1 MNKKIPTWLLLAMST
16 SVFAVMSIGTNV
28 FRNWTLFSSLVL
40 LAIATASII
49 AVYLIVQSFSR
60 QNQIS
65 LLSLLCISQ
74 IGIIL
79 LNYLLYNYVGG
90 VIQITV
96 GLLVVYF
103 AANWWGSLGKRYRE
117 VDIHYA
123 QQKAE

>member
-40 LAIATASII
+40 LAIVAASSVS
-49 AVYLIVQSFSR
+49 VYLIVHSFPR
-60 QNQIS
+60 KNQVS
-65 LLSLLCISQ
+65 LLSLLIISQ
-74 IGIIL
+74 VGILL

-90 VIQITV
+90 IIQIIF

-103 AANWWGSLGKRYRE
+103 ATKWWESLDRHYRKTS
-117 VDIHYA
+117 IG
-123 QQKAE
+123 

>member
-1 MNKKIPTWLLLAMST
+1 MST

-60 QNQIS
+60 RNQIS
-65 LLSLLCISQ
+65 LLSLMCISQ

-103 AANWWGSLGKRYRE
+103 AANWWGSLGKRYRKA
-117 VDIHYA
+117 DIHCA